1 MFKETD
7 LIKFAE
13 ENGLTPDHVKNWLD
27 ANRKKK
33 VAITNRQTLEK
44 MFSFCK
50 KNLKEVGN
58 NHPPLY
64 MQPISTQKDEI
75 WFSVSPPMG
84 GYSFNLVLKE
94 SGEAGIFQDV
104 TTHSHMDEVIEFSI
118 GKDLIFR
125 VSGKEQ
131 VEDLWEQFCTSG
143 RILVRGGMKA
153 YPTHGARFSISD
165 PKERIMQRNPIHPNG
180 CAELEY

>member
-1 MFKETD
+1 MLKETD

-13 ENGLTPDHVKNWLD
+13 ENGLTPDHVKNWLN

-44 MFSFCK
+44 VFSFCK

-64 MQPISTQKDEI
+64 MQPILTRKDEI

-84 GYSFNLVLKE
+84 GYSFNLILKE
-94 SGEAGIFQDV
+94 SGEVDIFQEIV
-104 TTHSHMDEVIEFSI
+104 TYPHMDEVVEFQI
-118 GKDLIFR
+118 GEGLIFR
-125 VSGKEQ
+125 ASGEKQ
-131 VEDLWEQFCTSG
+131 VKDLWLQFCTSG
-143 RILVRGGMKA
+143 RILIRGAMKA
-153 YPTHGARFSISD
+153 YPTSGARFFISN
-165 PKERIMQRNPIHPNG
+165 PKERTVQRNPIHPNG
-180 CAELEY
+180 CAELDY